1 MKKLYLILLYFLV
14 YAVIMVFLV
23 PPFEA
28 NDEPDHL
35 AYINFVAAKGQLP
48 VQTVDSL
55 RINKE
60 GHQFPL
66 YYLAASCI
74 ESLFLKNASLTYS
87 IIPNKNNCNYG
98 GKESLVP
105 VYNHVYNGIFR
116 TNSDKF
122 VFYSLRI
129 FQVIISLV
137 NLFFIYKVSGF
148 FFREEKF
155 RLLTVFIVGAL
166 PQFAFVSSY
175 ISNDGLAN
183 LFSTLTIFTFLKMMS
198 EKKTADIFIF
208 SAVLAIG
215 LIVKKT
221 IFFFF
226 PVLFIVGAWIVFS
239 KKINYNKAFQVFA
252 SLAISI
258 GLFSAWFFIR
268 NLNLYDDI
276 FLTKVEMNT
285 VPFYIELKS
294 IFSFYFI
301 YPFIPGLFGSFWGVF
316 GWMNAA
322 LPFYIYVALFFF
334 CAICS
339 YFAFS
344 RFTFAKFNNRGFLFS
359 VLSVTFCLAG
369 VIYYNTFYSQHQ
381 GRFLFPVISL
391 IVIFL
396 VYGIKNF
403 YEKFNRNNYILYF
416 TILLFVF
423 IDIVS
428 IFTLRNFYY
437 DISKYL

>member
-1 MKKLYLILLYFLV
+1 MKKLYLILFYFLV
-14 YAVIMVFLV
+14 YAAMMVFLV

-35 AYINFVAAKGQLP
+35 AYVNFVATKGRLP

-66 YYLAASCI
+66 YYLIASVL
-74 ESLFLKNASLTYS
+74 ESLFLKNSSLSYE
-87 IIPNKNNCNYG
+87 IIPNKNNRNYG
-98 GKESLVP
+98 GKENLVP
-105 VYNHVYNGIFR
+105 VYNHVYNEIFK
-116 TNSDKF
+116 TSTDKF
-122 VFYSLRI
+122 VFYLLRI
-129 FQVIISLV
+129 FQVLISIV
-137 NLFFIYKVSGF
+137 NLVFVYKVARF
-148 FFREEKF
+148 FFKEEKF
-155 RLLTVFIVGAL
+155 QLLTVFIAGAL
-166 PQFAFVSSY
+166 PQFVFVSSY
-175 ISNDGLAN
+175 ISNDCLAN

-208 SAVLAIG
+208 SVVFAIG

-226 PVLFIVGAWIVFS
+226 PVLLLVGAWIVFS
-239 KKINYNKAFQVFA
+239 KKVNYSKAVQVFA

-268 NLNLYDDI
+268 NLNLYNDI
-276 FLTKVEMNT
+276 FLTRVEMNT

-294 IFSFYFI
+294 VFSLYFI

-316 GWMNAA
+316 GWMNVAM
-322 LPFYIYVALFFF
+322 PFYIYVVLFFF
-334 CAICS
+334 CVICF

-344 RFTFAKFNNRGFLFS
+344 RFRFAKFNNYNFLFGL
-359 VLSVTFCLAG
+359 LSVIFCLAG
-369 VIYYNTFYSQHQ
+369 VIYYNTLYSQHQ

-391 IVIFL
+391 LMVFL
-396 VYGIKNF
+396 VQGIKVL
-403 YEKFNRNNYILYF
+403 YEKWNKNKFILIF
-416 TILLFVF
+416 PILLFVF